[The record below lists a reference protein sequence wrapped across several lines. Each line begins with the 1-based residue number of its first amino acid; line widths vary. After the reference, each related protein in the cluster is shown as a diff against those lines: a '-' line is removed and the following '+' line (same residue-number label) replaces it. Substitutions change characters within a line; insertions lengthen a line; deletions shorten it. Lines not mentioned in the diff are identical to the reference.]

1 MLQCTPFLTVKA
13 MRLPILCF
21 AVSLAF
27 GAPLSAQSAEAR
39 SMVAEGWGRGQC
51 DALTQVGLNPD
62 TGEWSTVGQ
71 TPYSTWT
78 IRQVGPQS
86 VEYTM
91 AGGLTRRVDLE
102 DGMYRDRSPG
112 VAPSA
117 DFMKQDWTILEHGIH
132 APENWR
138 LFMDTGPAPG
148 QPEGLK
154 TYSEM
159 IMAGDVFVWTNWSE
173 KDGGP
178 RIREMYYV
186 CKYVES

>member
-1 MLQCTPFLTVKA
+1 
-13 MRLPILCF
+13 MRYLSLGF
-21 AVSLAF
+21 ATLLAF
-27 GAPLSAQSAEAR
+27 GAPVSAQSPEAL

-51 DALTQVGLNPD
+51 NALTHVMRNPD
-62 TGEWSTVGQ
+62 TGEWSTVDQ

-102 DGMYRDRSPG
+102 DGMYRDRSPD

-117 DFMKQDWTILEHGIH
+117 DFLKEDWTIVEHGIN
-132 APENWR
+132 APDNWR
-138 LFMDTGPAPG
+138 LLMDPGPAPG

-159 IMAGDVFVWTNWSE
+159 IVAGDVFIWTNWSE
-173 KDGGP
+173 ENGGP
-178 RIREMYYV
+178 RVRDMYSI
-186 CKYVES
+186 CKFVDG